1 MKRANEQPLVTRS
14 LAEHLNAGVRY
25 IDFMAFWSRLRNAM
39 DPGESGPTDS
49 EKARLFDLFEQHEE
63 NVLLGAVYIRIVDS
77 FLTYIADVLAEV
89 HLAKPETLAA
99 KEIKV
104 ARILNR
110 KQEDWLAELA
120 EERVDSLVRGGF
132 KSIIEDVGK
141 NLGVRLAP
149 DDRAMAAV
157 VAAVEVRNVL
167 VHNRGVVDRR
177 AASKL
182 KLDASD
188 IDGTLDIDEQKLVDT
203 IQLLGAAA
211 RHIDHVLSG
220 KFPVRLGTWNA
231 AAPHAGRSHDPD
243 DTRRETE

>member
-1 MKRANEQPLVTRS
+1 MKRATENPLVTRS
-14 LAEHLNAGVRY
+14 LAEHLDAGVRY

-39 DPGESGPTDS
+39 NPGETGPIDS
-49 EKARLFDLFEQHEE
+49 EKACLFDLFEQHEE

-99 KEIKV
+99 KELKV

-132 KSIIEDVGK
+132 KSIIEDVDK
-141 NLGVRLAP
+141 SLGVRLDP

-157 VAAVEVRNVL
+157 MDAVEVRNVL

-182 KLDASD
+182 KLDAGD
-188 IDGTLDIDEQKLVDT
+188 IGGTLEIDEQRLVDT

-220 KFPVRLGTWNA
+220 KFPVRLGTWNT
-231 AAPHAGRSHDPD
+231 AAPRASEFHGPD
-243 DTRRETE
+243 DARRKT